1 MKKKIL
7 SLILLLLA
15 GITAAHAFDFSAVAP
30 TGQTLYYN
38 ITSTDSSPEVEV
50 ASNHTGIAGNLTIPS
65 TVTYGGTTY
74 SVTSIGESAF
84 EYCSSLSS
92 VIIPNSVTSIGES
105 AFKYCSS
112 LSSVIIPNSV
122 TSIGYIAFYGCSGLT
137 SLTIPNTV
145 TSIGSSAFN
154 GCSGLTSLTIPNTVT
169 SIGYGAFADCSG
181 LTSIIVSSGN
191 TVYDSRGN
199 CNAIVHTATNT
210 LVTGCQNTTIPNSVT
225 SIGNGAFEW
234 CRNLV
239 SVTIPN
245 SVTSIGKW
253 AFHGCF
259 NLDSVTIPASV
270 TSIGEG
276 AFCYCLLLT
285 SVTIGNTVTSIGNR
299 AFSACRGLTSLTIP
313 NSVISIGNGAF
324 EDCSGLTSII
334 VSSGNSVYDSRNNCN
349 AIIHSATNTLV
360 TGCQNT
366 IIPNTVTAIGE
377 SAFCDC
383 SSLASVTIPSTV
395 TSIGNDAFRGCS
407 RLTSV
412 TIPNSVMLIGNYAFN
427 SCQSLSSVTI
437 GNSVTSIGEGAFG
450 FCIRLDSVTIP
461 NSVTSIGNIAFL
473 YCISLNNIS
482 VLNDNP
488 PIIDY
493 RTFGQVPSN
502 CTITVPCN
510 RVDAYRGS
518 YWGSVFSNIVDNC
531 CSIALSDL
539 PYTDN
544 FDHYTTSTTAKTGVE
559 PQCWTLAHQYVT
571 MTNEYKPMIYY
582 GSSTAHSGNY
592 SLLLNKRGIYAMPR
606 FNGDISTLQL
616 SFYLKQSQAKY
627 QLQVGVMTNLS
638 DPSSFVTVATL
649 NNSGTDYVQQ
659 TVNFSAYTGNG
670 HYIAFRN
677 ILASGYTGDY
687 SCNYIDDLTLLS
699 FAGCTYPDCTTGNC
713 GNNQYLTSQEV
724 YTAAQY
730 LCSHTIIDPGNGAT
744 SLRPNDNIT
753 RAELAK
759 IALLG
764 LYDGVANVPDTLVSD
779 HFPSIYPDLQDHST
793 FYYRWAKALLYLEY
807 GDGVTPFD
815 RDRST
820 FNPQGAI
827 ERCLVL
833 KVLMETFNIAPYS
846 GSSTVSPFS
855 DYSATDKHWAY
866 AKRAAELGIT
876 LSGSTFRPYEMCTR
890 AEAFMFLYRIMT
902 STAITRPTPVNTFD
916 LTTSSFFIPNN
927 LSATTLNAIR
937 GVAYGNFQYEEKKC
951 FSNPGWMDMDFSIVY
966 NSVFDELPDDFCP
979 IKPLGS
985 KVWNHTYNM
994 YMNVVHNE
1002 FLNNDWLVFH
1012 MAGDKYLVYQKNG
1025 DTLVSLTD
1033 GNYNTLTQQSST
1045 VYKIKT
1051 VGQVEYTFQR
1061 LISSQPIFYLTSV
1074 CNRFGDCININYATS
1089 GNYKRITS
1097 VTSGS
1102 GSGQRTYTFAYAS
1115 NSDRLSSVTDPLN
1128 RTIRFYYNTDKRL
1141 NRFQDAKGNSTYY
1154 TYGTLDYEKDLL
1166 KQIQLPRGN
1175 TVYNNYHQR
1184 KLTSTQLNSDPATS
1198 IQQSINY
1205 ASIGDQR
1212 YTSTV
1217 TEPMTSGSGSQNLVT
1232 HFTTNE
1238 RGRIVRLYDN
1248 CSMDF
1253 TQYFEDA
1260 NHPELPSRIVNNKLN
1275 ATISYTYSNVG
1286 QVTRKATSASGI
1298 SFNEQNTY
1306 NSTNDITSHTDP
1318 NGHTAHYYYTSGAL
1332 SRVTDAEGNTTY
1344 FTNNSHGYPTSI
1356 QNPQGVTTSLTYNN
1370 RGLIT
1375 QVSVPAASLS
1385 STFAYDNAGRL
1396 TSTTDN
1402 NGNTTSYA
1410 YDANDNISSITD
1422 AAGHT
1427 TSMTY
1432 DANDNMTR
1440 ITNARGYHTNLTYD
1454 NNDFNTSQTFQG
1466 HTKSFTYYNNGALRT
1481 MTNPNNNTLN
1491 FTYNNSGQITSTGY
1505 ATYSYGNNG
1514 LTSSITKDSKAIT
1527 YGYDGLGRVTSV
1539 TYDGKTV
1546 TYTYDNAGNL
1556 LTIKYPGN
1564 KTVTYTYNN
1573 INQMTSV
1580 TDWNNH
1586 TTNYSYRN
1594 DGMLNYVQYPNN
1606 VRTTYTYDNSGRRT
1620 GQVTRRNSGNGTVIA
1635 QYTYTLDNNGNH
1647 LTESVTEPYT
1657 TYPAS
1662 VSQTIN
1668 YTYGNDN
1675 RLLTAGDKSF
1685 SYDNNGNTTSKT
1697 GRSMTYDV
1705 LNNLTG
1711 VSGNFSASY
1720 TYDGLGNRR
1729 SATRGG
1735 STTKYVLNLL
1745 AGNPTV
1751 LMETSSSGTVQK
1763 YYIYGADG
1771 LVSRIGANGSTTHY
1785 YVSDYRGSVVAMTDA
1800 STSANVTH
1808 QYQYDEFGCLLQSQE
1823 ADANPFRYVGKY
1835 GLMYETEDLYF
1846 VRARYYDPS
1855 IGRFLSEDPIWNTNL
1870 YPYTENNPIV
1880 NIDPSGKSLLG
1891 IYHPLWSCE
1900 KMATKQ
1906 KEWQDKIKEYE
1917 DKQFMATDEK
1927 DIKKY
1932 TKKINKYSEKIEEM
1946 KNSMHYYRCL
1956 TNMSL
1961 FTIKGELISL
1971 GEEKDLLDYDP
1982 ELQNK

>member
-1 MKKKIL
+1 MKKRLL
-7 SLILLLLA
+7 SFILLLSM
-15 GITAAHAFDFSAVAP
+15 GIAAAYAYDFSAVAP
-30 TGQTLYYN
+30 TGQTLYYT
-38 ITSTDSSPEVEV
+38 ITSSGSSPKVSV
-50 ASNHTGIAGNLTIPS
+50 TGYPSYTEPTGNLTIPS

-74 SVTSIGESAF
+74 SVTSIGDSAF
-84 EYCSSLSS
+84 YYRNNLAS
-92 VIIPNSVTSIGES
+92 VIIPNSVI
-105 AFKYCSS
+105 
-112 LSSVIIPNSV
+112 
-122 TSIGYIAFYGCSGLT
+122 
-137 SLTIPNTV
+137 
-145 TSIGSSAFN
+145 
-154 GCSGLTSLTIPNTVT
+154 
-169 SIGYGAFADCSG
+169 
-181 LTSIIVSSGN
+181 
-191 TVYDSRGN
+191 
-199 CNAIVHTATNT
+199 
-210 LVTGCQNTTIPNSVT
+210 
-225 SIGNGAFEW
+225 SIGNHAFEI
-234 CRNLV
+234 CHNLA

-245 SVTSIGKW
+245 SVTSIGKS
-253 AFHGCF
+253 AFWDC
-259 NLDSVTIPASV
+259 DSLASVIIPNSVVSIGNNAFMNCISLAPVTIPNSV
-270 TSIGEG
+270 TSIGNNAFGQVKMIYYYGNATGSPWG
-276 AFCYCLLLT
+276 ALCRNGYIEDSLYYTSDAKVTLT
-285 SVTIGNTVTSIGNR
+285 GAHPAIVSAYIPNSVTSIGNA
-299 AFSACRGLTSLTIP
+299 AFMK
-313 NSVISIGNGAF
+313 
-324 EDCSGLTSII
+324 
-334 VSSGNSVYDSRNNCN
+334 
-349 AIIHSATNTLV
+349 
-360 TGCQNT
+360 
-366 IIPNTVTAIGE
+366 
-377 SAFCDC
+377 C
-383 SSLASVTIPSTV
+383 SSLASVTIP
-395 TSIGNDAFRGCS
+395 
-407 RLTSV
+407 
-412 TIPNSVMLIGNYAFN
+412 
-427 SCQSLSSVTI
+427 
-437 GNSVTSIGEGAFG
+437 NSVTSIGNYAFQE
-450 FCIRLDSVTIP
+450 CSSLDSVTIP
-461 NSVTSIGNIAFL
+461 NSVTSIGYYTFYYCSNLTSVVIPNSVTSIGDQAFMNCSSL
-473 YCISLNNIS
+473 ASVTIPNSVTVIWASAFYGCSSLASVTIGNSVTFIEYGAFFFCSSLNNIS

-488 PIIDY
+488 PTIFWS
-493 RTFGQVPSN
+493 TFYGVPSN
-502 CTITVPCN
+502 CKITVPCN
-510 RVDAYRGS
+510 RVATYRAS
-518 YWGSVFSNIVDNC
+518 DWGSVFSNIVDNC
-531 CSIALSDL
+531 CSIALTDL
-539 PYTDN
+539 PFTDN

-559 PQCWTLAHQYVT
+559 PSCWTLAHQYVA

-592 SLLLNKRGIYAMPR
+592 SLILNKRGIYAMPL
-606 FNGDISTLQL
+606 FSGDVSALQL
-616 SFYLKQSQAKY
+616 SFYLKQTQTKY
-627 QLQVGVMTNLS
+627 QLQVGVMTDLTNA
-638 DPSSFVTVATL
+638 SSFVPVTTID
-649 NNSGTDYVQQ
+649 NSGTGYVQQ
-659 TVNFSAYTGNG
+659 TVDFSAYTGNG

-687 SCNYIDDLTLLS
+687 SCNYIDDLTLS
-699 FAGCTYPDCTTGNC
+699 SATGCTYPDCSSSNC

-724 YTAAQY
+724 HTAAQY

-846 GSSTVSPFS
+846 GSSTASPFS

-866 AKRAAELGIT
+866 AKKAAELGIT

-937 GVAYGNFQYEEKKC
+937 GVEYGNFQYEEKEC
-951 FSNPGWMDMDFSIVY
+951 FSNPGWIDMDLNIVY

-1045 VYKIKT
+1045 IYKLKT
-1051 VGQVEYTFQR
+1051 VGQVEYTFQK

-1097 VTSGS
+1097 VSSGS
-1102 GSGQRTYTFAYAS
+1102 GSGQRTYTFTYAS

-1128 RTIRFYYNTDKRL
+1128 RTIRFYYNSSNRL
-1141 NRFQDAKGNSTYY
+1141 NRFQDAKGNNTYY

-1175 TVYNNYHQR
+1175 IVNNNYHQR

-1198 IQQSINY
+1198 VQQSINY
-1205 ASIGDQR
+1205 ANIGDQR

-1217 TEPMTSGSGSQNLVT
+1217 TEPMTSGSGSQSIVT

-1238 RGRIVRLYDN
+1238 RGRVVRLYDN
-1248 CSMDF
+1248 CNRDF
-1253 TQYFEDA
+1253 TQYYEDA
-1260 NHPELPSRIVNNKLN
+1260 NHPELPSRIVDNKLN
-1275 ATISYTYSNVG
+1275 ATITYTYSNVG
-1286 QVTRKATSASGI
+1286 QVTQKTTSASGI
-1298 SFNEQNTY
+1298 SFNEQLSY
-1306 NSTNDITSHTDP
+1306 NNTNDITSYTDP
-1318 NGHTAHYYYTSGAL
+1318 NGYTTNYYYTSSGAL
-1332 SRVTDAEGNTTY
+1332 SSITDAAGHTTSY
-1344 FTNNSHGYPTSI
+1344 TNNSHGRPTSI
-1356 QNPQGVTTSLTYNN
+1356 QNPQGVTTGLTYNS
-1370 RGLIT
+1370 RGLVS

-1385 STFAYDNAGRL
+1385 SSFAYDNAGRL
-1396 TSTTDN
+1396 TSSTDN
-1402 NGNTTSYA
+1402 NGNTTNYA
-1410 YDANDNISSITD
+1410 YDANDNVTSITD

-1440 ITNARGYHTNLTYD
+1440 ITNARGYHTTLTYD
-1454 NNDFNTSQTFQG
+1454 NNDFNTSQSFQG
-1466 HTKSFTYYNNGALRT
+1466 HTKSFTHYSNGALHT
-1481 MTNPNNNTLN
+1481 MTTPNNNTLN
-1491 FTYNNSGQITSTGY
+1491 FTYNNSGQITSSGY
-1505 ATYSYGNNG
+1505 ASYTYGNNG
-1514 LTSSITKDSKAIT
+1514 LPSSISKDSKAIT
-1527 YGYDGLGRVTSV
+1527 YGYDGLGRVTSIA
-1539 TYDGKTV
+1539 YDGKTV
-1546 TYTYDNAGNL
+1546 NYTYDNAGNVL
-1556 LTIKYPGN
+1556 SIKYPGN
-1564 KTVTYTYNN
+1564 KTVTYAYNN

-1594 DGMLNYVQYPNN
+1594 DGLLNYVQYPNN
-1606 VRTTYTYDNSGRRT
+1606 VRTTYSYDNAGRRT
-1620 GQVTRRNSGNGTVIA
+1620 GQVTKRNSGSGTVIA
-1635 QYTYTLDNNGNH
+1635 QYTYTLDDNGNH

-1657 TYPAS
+1657 TYPA
-1662 VSQTIN
+1662 VVAQTVN

-1685 SYDNNGNTTSKT
+1685 SYDNNGNTTTKT

-1729 SATRGG
+1729 SATRNG

-1751 LMETSSSGTVQK
+1751 LMETSSSGTAQK

-1771 LVSRIGANGSTTHY
+1771 LVSRIGSNGSTTHY
-1785 YVSDYRGSVVAMTDA
+1785 YVSDFRGSVVAMTDA
-1800 STSANVTH
+1800 TTSANVTH
-1808 QYQYDEFGCLLQSQE
+1808 QYQYDEFGSLLQSQE
-1823 ADANPFRYVGKY
+1823 TDANPFRYVGKY
-1835 GLMYETEDLYF
+1835 GVMYEDDELYF
-1846 VRARYYDPS
+1846 MRARYYDPTV
-1855 IGRFLSEDPIWNTNL
+1855 GRFLSEDPLWNTNL
-1870 YPYTENNPIV
+1870 YPYADNNPIIG
-1880 NIDPSGKSLLG
+1880 IDPSGELSEELQLVGMQFWETAGSLSDGLSQMPTLGSMWLTEILPELAMEWSIGYVEDSKKLNELLLQEAQLRAAKSNDFWDWVKVYGYETAIGFNDIWINDNTRTAFLFCLYTYGGANFGGMDARGAINYGLKKSGKSL
-1891 IYHPLWSCE
+1891 
-1900 KMATKQ
+1900 
-1906 KEWQDKIKEYE
+1906 
-1917 DKQFMATDEK
+1917 
-1927 DIKKY
+1927 IKK
-1932 TKKINKYSEKIEEM
+1932 KVID
-1946 KNSMHYYRCL
+1946 
-1956 TNMSL
+1956 
-1961 FTIKGELISL
+1961 FFL
-1971 GEEKDLLDYDP
+1971 GDS
-1982 ELQNK
+1982 NNN

>member
-1 MKKKIL
+1 MKKRLL
-7 SLILLLLA
+7 SFILLLVA
-15 GITAAHAFDFSAVAP
+15 GITATYAYDFSAVAP
-30 TGQTLYYN
+30 TGQALYYN
-38 ITSTDSSPEVEV
+38 ITSTDSSHEVEV

-74 SVTSIGESAF
+74 SVTSIGYVAF
-84 EYCSSLSS
+84 YECSSL
-92 VIIPNSVTSIGES
+92 T
-105 AFKYCSS
+105 
-112 LSSVIIPNSV
+112 
-122 TSIGYIAFYGCSGLT
+122 
-137 SLTIPNTV
+137 
-145 TSIGSSAFN
+145 
-154 GCSGLTSLTIPNTVT
+154 
-169 SIGYGAFADCSG
+169 
-181 LTSIIVSSGN
+181 
-191 TVYDSRGN
+191 
-199 CNAIVHTATNT
+199 
-210 LVTGCQNTTIPNSVT
+210 
-225 SIGNGAFEW
+225 
-234 CRNLV
+234 

-245 SVTSIGKW
+245 SVTSIGDF
-253 AFHGCF
+253 AF
-259 NLDSVTIPASV
+259 T
-270 TSIGEG
+270 E
-276 AFCYCLLLT
+276 
-285 SVTIGNTVTSIGNR
+285 
-299 AFSACRGLTSLTIP
+299 
-313 NSVISIGNGAF
+313 
-324 EDCSGLTSII
+324 
-334 VSSGNSVYDSRNNCN
+334 
-349 AIIHSATNTLV
+349 
-360 TGCQNT
+360 
-366 IIPNTVTAIGE
+366 
-377 SAFCDC
+377 C
-383 SSLASVTIPSTV
+383 SSLV
-395 TSIGNDAFRGCS
+395 
-407 RLTSV
+407 
-412 TIPNSVMLIGNYAFN
+412 
-427 SCQSLSSVTI
+427 SVTI
-437 GNSVTSIGEGAFG
+437 GNSVTSIGQYAF
-450 FCIRLDSVTIP
+450 RLCSSLISVTIP
-461 NSVTSIGNIAFL
+461 NSVTSIGNFAFDECRSLTSVTIGNSITSIGFYTFAYCSSLTSVTIPNSVTSIGNRSFYNCRSLASVTIGNSVTSIADYAFA
-473 YCISLNNIS
+473 YCDSLNNII
-482 VLNDNP
+482 VLNNNP
-488 PIIDY
+488 PIIRNSAFNIY
-493 RTFGQVPSN
+493 QISSN

-510 RVDAYRGS
+510 RVAAYRAS
-518 YWGSVFSNIVDNC
+518 DWGSVFSIIVDNC

-544 FDHYTTSTTAKTGVE
+544 YDNYTTSTTAKTGVE
-559 PQCWTLAHQYVT
+559 PSCWTLAHQYVA

-592 SLLLNKRGIYAMPR
+592 SLILNKRGIYAMPL
-606 FNGDISTLQL
+606 FSGDVSALQL
-616 SFYLKQSQAKY
+616 SFYLKQTQTKY
-627 QLQVGVMTNLS
+627 QLQVGVMNDLTNA
-638 DPSSFVTVATL
+638 SSFVPVTTID
-649 NNSGTDYVQQ
+649 NSGTGYVQQ
-659 TVNFSAYTGNG
+659 TVDFSAYTGNG

-687 SCNYIDDLTLLS
+687 SCNYIDDLTLS
-699 FAGCTYPDCTTGNC
+699 SATGCTYPDCSSGNC

-730 LCSHTIIDPGNGAT
+730 LCGHTIIDPGNGAT

-833 KVLMETFNIAPYS
+833 KVLMETFNIAPYN
-846 GSSTVSPFS
+846 GSSTASPFS

-937 GVAYGNFQYEEKKC
+937 GVAYGNFQYEEKEC

-1051 VGQVEYTFQR
+1051 VGQVEYTFQK
-1061 LISSQPIFYLTSV
+1061 LISTQPIFYLTSV

-1166 KQIQLPRGN
+1166 KQIQLPRDN

-1184 KLTSTQLNSDPATS
+1184 KLTSTQLNSNPATS
-1198 IQQSINY
+1198 VQQSINY

-1286 QVTRKATSASGI
+1286 QVTQKTTSASGI
-1298 SFNEQNTY
+1298 SFNEQLSY
-1306 NSTNDITSHTDP
+1306 NNTNDITSYTDP

-1356 QNPQGVTTSLTYNN
+1356 QNPQGVTTSLTYND

-1385 STFAYDNAGRL
+1385 STFAYDNAGHL
-1396 TSTTDN
+1396 TSSTDN
-1402 NGNTTSYA
+1402 NGNTTSYS
-1410 YDANDNISSITD
+1410 YDANDNITSITD

-1539 TYDGKTV
+1539 AYDGKTV

-1594 DGMLNYVQYPNN
+1594 DGMLNYVQYHNN
-1606 VRTTYTYDNSGRRT
+1606 VRTTYSYDNVGRRT
-1620 GQVTRRNSGNGTVIA
+1620 GQVTKRNSGNGTVIA
-1635 QYTYTLDNNGNH
+1635 QYTYTLDDNGNH

-1657 TYPAS
+1657 TYPAA
-1662 VSQTIN
+1662 VAQTIN

-1685 SYDNNGNTTSKT
+1685 GYDNNGNTTTKT

-1729 SATRGG
+1729 SATRNG

-1751 LMETSSSGTVQK
+1751 LMETSSSGTAQK

-1771 LVSRIGANGSTTHY
+1771 LVSRIGSNGSTTHY
-1785 YVSDYRGSVVAMTDA
+1785 YVSDFRGSVVAMTDA
-1800 STSANVTH
+1800 TTSANVTH
-1808 QYQYDEFGCLLQSQE
+1808 QYQYDEFGNLLQSQE
-1823 ADANPFRYVGKY
+1823 ADGNPFRYVGKY

-1855 IGRFLSEDPIWNTNL
+1855 IGRFLSEDPIWSTNL
-1870 YPYTENNPIV
+1870 YPYADNNPIMG
-1880 NIDPSGKSLLG
+1880 IDPSGLMTKSDVDLRFEQELADLENQYNLDIISSDQYKKKKKKLFVRWDHMLKSIEEDSYSVAQTTTDDEVPIVYVG
-1891 IYHPLWSCE
+1891 
-1900 KMATKQ
+1900 KQ
-1906 KEWQDKIKEYE
+1906 KVDPIRPYVIKG
-1917 DKQFMATDEK
+1917 QLRNSASVIDEPSTNSFSQSNIDNLQAIGGGGK
-1927 DIKKY
+1927 LADVEISA
-1932 TKKINKYSEKIEEM
+1932 TKKIIGPSFDFSIESFNNVGNWFD
-1946 KNSMHYYRCL
+1946 KVSKSIV
-1956 TNMSL
+1956 TI
-1961 FTIKGELISL
+1961 FTK
-1971 GEEKDLLDYDP
+1971 
-1982 ELQNK
+1982 